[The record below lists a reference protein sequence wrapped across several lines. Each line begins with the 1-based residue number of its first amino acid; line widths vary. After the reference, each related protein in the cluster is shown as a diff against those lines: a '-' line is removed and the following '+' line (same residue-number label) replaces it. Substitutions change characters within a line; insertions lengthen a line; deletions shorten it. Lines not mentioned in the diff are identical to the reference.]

1 MIADSFIVYRIVLH
15 KCCNKYNNS
24 TNKQKKNKEKVQVSV
39 VFPSFLFGNSSSSYE
54 LLEKKHD
61 ILNLSFL
68 FSFSSFLKIILPYTT
83 RINNFSNNQT

>member
-61 ILNLSFL
+61 ILNLFFL
-68 FSFSSFLKIILPYTT
+68 ILFFFLSKDYSAVYYKDQQL
-83 RINNFSNNQT
+83 F